1 MSCPCTDC
9 VSTTT
14 QHPVLTP
21 WYNHNVSHLFNSGR
35 PISKG
40 ASSSGLPGRMTPLRI
55 LLCSGRDYDIR
66 VIQCMVEKCPDAML
80 IEDKCPLD

>member
-1 MSCPCTDC
+1 
-9 VSTTT
+9 
-14 QHPVLTP
+14 
-21 WYNHNVSHLFNSGR
+21 
-35 PISKG
+35 
-40 ASSSGLPGRMTPLRI
+40 MTPLRI